1 MGQDSVQEGT
11 FWGVLDIL
19 LRAFGAQLGLTV
31 VVEGR
36 VMGPG
41 CSSSGYII

>member
-1 MGQDSVQEGT
+1 MEQDSVQEGT

-31 VVEGR
+31 VVGGR
-36 VMGPG
+36 IMGPG
-41 CSSSGYII
+41 YSSSGYI